1 MSATIA
7 IAGELRLWRVACMV
21 RSEKIAK
28 VSFVVMA
35 IVAVGVLGAPAAHA
49 ALTANSTL
57 SQSIGSGTLST
68 SIRDESGAVVSGP
81 SFSLT
86 STNVSTSAQT
96 ATGTWGSAS
105 QRITVDNPG
114 GANNGWVLSLAAT
127 GGASA
132 TWASGG
138 NTYAFNGNASTGQLT
153 VDPSASTLTV
163 ATGTTTGVTKGTSAA
178 FTGSTPITLLT
189 AAGSSDDI
197 WNGYITGVGVS
208 QTIPASQPAG
218 TYTISLTQT
227 VTAQ

>member
-1 MSATIA
+1 MQYSQK
-7 IAGELRLWRVACMV
+7 R
-21 RSEKIAK
+21 K
-28 VSFVVMA
+28 
-35 IVAVGVLGAPAAHA
+35 AVGALFVSAITAFVIVGAPAAHA
-49 ALTANSTL
+49 ALTTNSTL

-68 SIRDESGAVVSGP
+68 SIRDGSGVVVASP
-81 SFSLT
+81 SFSLA
-86 STNVSTSAQT
+86 STTVSTSTQT
-96 ATGTWGSAS
+96 ATGTWGSS
-105 QRITVDNPG
+105 TQRITVDNPG
-114 GANNGWVLSLAAT
+114 GANNGWTLSLAAT

-132 TWASGG
+132 TWVSGG
-138 NTYAFNGNASTGQLT
+138 NTYAFNGSAATGQLT
-153 VDPSASTLTV
+153 IDPSVATLTV

-178 FTGSTPITLLT
+178 FSGATPITLLT

>member
-1 MSATIA
+1 MQYSQK
-7 IAGELRLWRVACMV
+7 R
-21 RSEKIAK
+21 K
-28 VSFVVMA
+28 
-35 IVAVGVLGAPAAHA
+35 AVGALFVSAITAFVIVGAPAAHA
-49 ALTANSTL
+49 ALTTNSTL

-68 SIRDESGAVVSGP
+68 SIRDGSGVVVASP
-81 SFSLT
+81 SFSLA
-86 STNVSTSAQT
+86 STTVSTSTQT
-96 ATGTWGSAS
+96 ATGTWGSS
-105 QRITVDNPG
+105 TQRITVDNPG
-114 GANNGWVLSLAAT
+114 GANNGWTLSLAAT

-132 TWASGG
+132 TWVSGG
-138 NTYAFNGNASTGQLT
+138 NTYTFNGSAATGQLT
-153 VDPSASTLTV
+153 IDPSVATLTV

-178 FTGSTPITLLT
+178 FSGATPITLLT